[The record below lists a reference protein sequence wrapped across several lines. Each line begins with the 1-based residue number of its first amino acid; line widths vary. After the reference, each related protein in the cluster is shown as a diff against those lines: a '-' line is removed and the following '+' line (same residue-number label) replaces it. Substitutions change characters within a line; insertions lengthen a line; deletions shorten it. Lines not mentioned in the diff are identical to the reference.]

1 MIAEGLLDKST
12 AGFAMA
18 GIPIAYA
25 FSKFLMGSLSDHSD
39 ARKFLVVGLIIA
51 SLVMA
56 SVGLVPYSASIALN
70 GWILFGFMLVVG
82 WLSGM
87 GWPPCGR
94 VMAHWFSQNER
105 SFKMSVWNCSHNLG
119 GGSLGILVSVGVA
132 ILMAMGITQS
142 WRAAFIFP
150 SIVALCVA
158 AFCWWALRDRP
169 EACGLPPVEEHRN
182 DYTSRKAEKGE
193 EQKIP
198 FRRLF
203 VDYVF
208 KNHLLWMIAI
218 ANVFV
223 YFVRYGVSDW
233 SPTYLQEMGLLS
245 ADDSRFAFSLFE
257 YAGIPGTIICGW
269 MSSKFFQGRCAPVNV
284 IFMLVVVLGI
294 VGYWQA
300 APIAAALGCGVNVVV
315 YVALSLAGFAVYGPI
330 AMIGIQALSFVPK
343 NAAGTAA
350 GFVGLFGYLLG
361 DAVLSKIVIGHLADS
376 SLGWGVTF
384 WMFVVGSLV
393 ATLICAVTWGKERR
407 MMAVRAV
414 K

>member
-1 MIAEGLLDKST
+1 
-12 AGFAMA
+12 
-18 GIPIAYA
+18 
-25 FSKFLMGSLSDHSD
+25 
-39 ARKFLVVGLIIA
+39 
-51 SLVMA
+51 
-56 SVGLVPYSASIALN
+56 
-70 GWILFGFMLVVG
+70 
-82 WLSGM
+82 
-87 GWPPCGR
+87 
-94 VMAHWFSQNER
+94 
-105 SFKMSVWNCSHNLG
+105 
-119 GGSLGILVSVGVA
+119 
-132 ILMAMGITQS
+132 
-142 WRAAFIFP
+142 
-150 SIVALCVA
+150 
-158 AFCWWALRDRP
+158 
-169 EACGLPPVEEHRN
+169 
-182 DYTSRKAEKGE
+182 
-193 EQKIP
+193 
-198 FRRLF
+198 
-203 VDYVF
+203 
-208 KNHLLWMIAI
+208 
-218 ANVFV
+218 
-223 YFVRYGVSDW
+223 VSDW

-384 WMFVVGSLV
+384 WMFVAGSLV

-407 MMAVRAV
+407 MMAERAV